1 VNSQGEKPKSLP
13 EIELKEGGSTMERFA
28 SMTRRLLFVSHEDV
42 KKAEAQFKA
51 DQKARKRAPKVK
63 TDK

>member
-1 VNSQGEKPKSLP
+1 
-13 EIELKEGGSTMERFA
+13 MERFA
-28 SMTRRLLFVSHEDV
+28 SLTRRLLFVSHEDV

>member
-1 VNSQGEKPKSLP
+1 MMNSQGENPKPLP

-28 SMTRRLLFVSHEDV
+28 SLTRRLLFVSHEDV

-51 DQKARKRAPKVK
+51 DQKAKKGG
-63 TDK
+63 